1 MDIKEKAKEMYLAGM
16 PLVDIARHL
25 KKPDY
30 AIRKW
35 KFKGDWD
42 NSKRDKKI
50 IDGTHIPLEADTNKK
65 IDISNRELNSIKK
78 EFHNIDDEGLC
89 ENRKNFC
96 LHYIKTFNGTQSAL
110 RAGYSPKSAHVEST
124 RLLKDDR
131 VKRYL
136 NKLKQQYD
144 STDYLDAKRVLAR
157 HKEIAFSDITDFV
170 KLDSL
175 GDYSDDD
182 NPKIKLKDYSGIDG
196 TLIKKVGVNN
206 YGVIIE
212 LEDRAKSLE
221 FLTKYY
227 SLDPSF
233 KITMDKEDQ
242 KLVVDKLKL
251 KLMINPKYQPNE
263 LELKILYTDD
273 ILELEKLANEV

>member
-16 PLVDIARHL
+16 PLVDIANHL
-25 KKPDY
+25 NKPDST
-30 AIRKW
+30 IRRW
-35 KFKGDWD
+35 KFNGDWD
-42 NSKRDKKI
+42 GKKKEKI
-50 IDGTHIPLEADTNKK
+50 VLEGTNIPKYSEVERKLYNKK
-65 IDISNRELNSIKK
+65 SDINAMIDDIK
-78 EFHNIDDEGLC
+78 NIDDGGLC

-96 LHYIKTFNGTQSAL
+96 LHYIKTFNGTQSAI
-110 RAGYSPKSAHVEST
+110 RAGYSPGSAHAEAT
-124 RLLKDDR
+124 RLLKD
-131 VKRYL
+131 VKVKNYL
-136 NKLKQQYD
+136 SKLKEQYD
-144 STDYLDAKRVLAR
+144 TNDYLDAKRVLAR

-170 KLDSL
+170 KLESL
-175 GDYSDDD
+175 GEYSDDE

-196 TLIKKVGVNN
+196 TLIKKVGANN